1 MFIID
6 ALPEQTRDNLRGQLH
21 KVAAVMAKND
31 GIPLANSEVTIKE
44 AAYLVGT
51 QFFKNYL
58 EKQAMIDGI
67 LNVMRLSR

>member
-1 MFIID
+1 MFIIQ
-6 ALPEQTRDNLRGQLH
+6 AMSEHTRDNLRGQLH

-31 GIPLANSEVTIKE
+31 GTPLARDEVTLKE
-44 AAYLVGT
+44 ASYLLGV

-58 EKQAMIDGI
+58 EKQAMFDGI